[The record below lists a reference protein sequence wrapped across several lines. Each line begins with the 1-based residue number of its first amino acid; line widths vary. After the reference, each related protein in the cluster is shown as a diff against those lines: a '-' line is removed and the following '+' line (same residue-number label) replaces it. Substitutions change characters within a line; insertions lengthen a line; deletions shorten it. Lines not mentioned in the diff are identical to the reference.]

1 MRDSTWQAVLDAEVK
16 RWAALPWERLASE
29 LRDVV
34 AYEVTWGARHYQVEV
49 ELLGKIERYL
59 HVMVAVDDGTLP
71 SSLVPLTKSFMCSK
85 QQ

>member
-34 AYEVTWGARHYQVEV
+34 AYEVTVNSKHYQVEV
-49 ELLGKIERYL
+49 ELLEETDRYL
-59 HVMVAVDDGTLP
+59 QVMVAVDDGTLP
-71 SSLVPLTKSFMCSK
+71 SSLLPLTQTFMCPK
-85 QQ
+85 PR